1 MVAPFF
7 ILSFLTKHIS
17 RHIREKKKLLSQ
29 TDTLDKQT
37 ASICVQPAFIIY
49 DIVDNI
55 IFFLQ
60 NKSIV
65 KLDYCYI
72 LQVSD
77 PHTGIIDDAW
87 AAVSCITM
95 K

>member
-17 RHIREKKKLLSQ
+17 RHIREKESFYHKQIRLTNKQLLY
-29 TDTLDKQT
+29 
-37 ASICVQPAFIIY
+37 VQPAFIIY